1 MEKLNAIYSRTYN
14 FVYLRAKT
22 ILEKEEDV
30 QELLK
35 EVFVKAIEEDVREE
49 RLFQWMGK
57 KVYALGCG
65 KYRKKK
71 AREADKIELRPE
83 DYGVLSL
90 TDLETTKEVI
100 CDTLEELPDMYWAS
114 VYALYLDHMTIKEIA
129 SAMGYSREV
138 IINRINYVHKYLQKV
153 LQNYK
158 EENDIPVQF
167 SVEALE
173 EALRDWSE
181 SHRLSE
187 MAAQS
192 IYANVCREIGVEAGD
207 IDFSATDGGAERSAG
222 QNELRQELEAYQ
234 AGMRFSFSPKLLA
247 IGVVAVLVILTIA
260 GLLIFGKSDKKEDP
274 KDKPPVQDQQD
285 DFEYFDDDT
294 DTSDDANADVND
306 DADTDDSA
314 IADSSEYILPNSNT
328 VKLTRADLQGLS
340 LEQLRLARNEIY
352 ARHGTVFGPADLQ
365 QYFGS
370 KSWYKP
376 TVSFQEFNE
385 NGTLNEFE
393 GANLTLIVKMEDEL
407 SRNQ

>member
-1 MEKLNAIYSRTYN
+1 MEKLNVIYSRTYN

-30 QELLK
+30 QELVK
-35 EVFVKAIEEDVREE
+35 EVYVKAIEEDVREE

-57 KVYALGCG
+57 KVYVLGCG

-71 AREADKIELRPE
+71 VREADRIELRPE
-83 DYGVLSL
+83 DYGVVSL
-90 TDLETTKEVI
+90 TDLETTKELI
-100 CDTLEELPDMYWAS
+100 CDTLEELPDMYWAT
-114 VYALYLDHMTIKEIA
+114 VYALYRDHMTIKEIA
-129 SAMGYSREV
+129 SAMGYSREA

-181 SHRLSE
+181 QHCLSE

-192 IYANVCREIGVEAGD
+192 IYSNICRELGVETGE
-207 IDFSATDGGAERSAG
+207 IDFSATDGGVETSAA
-222 QNELRQELEAYQ
+222 QNDLRQELEAYQ
-234 AGMRFSFSPKLLA
+234 AGMRLSLSPKTLA
-247 IGVVAVLVILTIA
+247 IGVVAVLVVLTIA
-260 GLLIFGKSDKKEDP
+260 GILIFGKSDKKEDP
-274 KDKPPVQDQQD
+274 KDKQPVQGQQD
-285 DFEYFDDDT
+285 DFEYL
-294 DTSDDANADVND
+294 DDADTND
-306 DADTDDSA
+306 DADVDANDDADMDDSA
-314 IADSSEYILPNSNT
+314 IVDSSEYILPNSNT

-352 ARHGTVFGPADLQ
+352 ARHGTIFGPADLQ

-376 TVSFQEFNE
+376 TISFQAFND

>member
-30 QELLK
+30 QELMK
-35 EVFVKAIEEDVREE
+35 EVYVKAIEEDVREE

-71 AREADKIELRPE
+71 AREADRIELRPE
-83 DYGVLSL
+83 DYGVVSL

-100 CDTLEELPDMYWAS
+100 CDTLEELPDMYWAT
-114 VYALYLDHMTIKEIA
+114 VYALYRDRMTIKEIA

-181 SHRLSE
+181 SHCLSE
-187 MAAQS
+187 MTAQS
-192 IYANVCREIGVEAGD
+192 IYSNVCRELGVETGE
-207 IDFSATDGGAERSAG
+207 IDFGATDGGAERSAA
-222 QNELRQELEAYQ
+222 QNDLRQELEAYQ
-234 AGMRFSFSPKLLA
+234 AGMRLSLSPKTLA

-260 GLLIFGKSDKKEDP
+260 GILIFGKSDKKEDP
-274 KDKPPVQDQQD
+274 KDKQPTQEQQD
-285 DFEYFDDDT
+285 DFEYLDDDA
-294 DTSDDANADVND
+294 DSSDDANN
-306 DADTDDSA
+306 DADADDSA

-352 ARHGTVFGPADLQ
+352 ARHGTIFGPADLQ

-376 TVSFQEFNE
+376 TISFQEFND

-393 GANLTLIVKMEDEL
+393 SANLTLIVKMEDEL

>member
-1 MEKLNAIYSRTYN
+1 MEKLNAIYSKTYN

-30 QELLK
+30 QELMK
-35 EVFVKAIEEDVREE
+35 EVYVKAIEEDVREE

-71 AREADKIELRPE
+71 AREADRIELRTE
-83 DYGVLSL
+83 DYGVVSL
-90 TDLETTKEVI
+90 TDLETTKELI
-100 CDTLEELPDMYWAS
+100 CDTLEELPDMYWAT
-114 VYALYLDHMTIKEIA
+114 VYALYRDHMSIKEIA

-167 SVEALE
+167 SVQALE

-181 SHRLSE
+181 SHCLSE
-187 MAAQS
+187 MTAQS
-192 IYANVCREIGVEAGD
+192 IYSNVCRELGVETGE
-207 IDFSATDGGAERSAG
+207 IDFSATDGGTERSAA
-222 QNELRQELEAYQ
+222 QNDLRQELEAYQ
-234 AGMRFSFSPKLLA
+234 AGMRLTLNPKTLA
-247 IGVVAVLVILTIA
+247 IGVVAALVVLTIA
-260 GLLIFGKSDKKEDP
+260 GILLFGKSDKEDP
-274 KDKPPVQDQQD
+274 KDKKPSQGQQD
-285 DFEYFDDDT
+285 DFKYLDDDA
-294 DTSDDANADVND
+294 DSSDDAND
-306 DADTDDSA
+306 DADADDSA

-352 ARHGTVFGPADLQ
+352 ARHGTIFGPADLQ

-376 TVSFQEFNE
+376 TISFQEFNDH
-385 NGTLNEFE
+385 GSLNEFE

>member
-1 MEKLNAIYSRTYN
+1 MEKLNAIYSKTYN

-30 QELLK
+30 QELMK
-35 EVFVKAIEEDVREE
+35 EVYVKAIEEDVREE

-71 AREADKIELRPE
+71 AREADRIELRTE
-83 DYGVLSL
+83 DYGVVSL
-90 TDLETTKEVI
+90 TDLETTKELI
-100 CDTLEELPDMYWAS
+100 CDTLEELPDMYWAT
-114 VYALYLDHMTIKEIA
+114 VYALYRDHMSIKEIA

-167 SVEALE
+167 SVQALE

-181 SHRLSE
+181 SHCLSE
-187 MAAQS
+187 MTAQS
-192 IYANVCREIGVEAGD
+192 IYSNVCRELGVETGE
-207 IDFSATDGGAERSAG
+207 IDFSATDGGTERSAA
-222 QNELRQELEAYQ
+222 QNDLRQELEAYQ
-234 AGMRFSFSPKLLA
+234 AGMRLTLNPKTLA
-247 IGVVAVLVILTIA
+247 IGVVAALVVLTIA
-260 GLLIFGKSDKKEDP
+260 GILLFGKSDKEDP
-274 KDKPPVQDQQD
+274 KDKKPSQGQQD
-285 DFEYFDDDT
+285 DFEYLDDDA
-294 DTSDDANADVND
+294 DSSDDAND
-306 DADTDDSA
+306 DADADDSA

-352 ARHGTVFGPADLQ
+352 ARHGTIFGPADLQ

-370 KSWYKP
+370 KSWY
-376 TVSFQEFNE
+376 TYYS
-385 NGTLNEFE
+385 
-393 GANLTLIVKMEDEL
+393 
-407 SRNQ
+407 SRKCSWNQNQRTYPVFRL